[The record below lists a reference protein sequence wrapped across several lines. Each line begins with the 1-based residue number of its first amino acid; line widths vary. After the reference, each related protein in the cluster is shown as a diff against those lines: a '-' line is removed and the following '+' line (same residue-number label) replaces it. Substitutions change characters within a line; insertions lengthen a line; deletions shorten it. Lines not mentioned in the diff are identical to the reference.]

1 MAAGDKPYR
10 VYKGGRTKGKV
21 PLPRREGEARR
32 SRAPRGAEVAAP
44 ARAERTVYRSG
55 GGGRDGRE
63 VVRRPRRWTW
73 KRWTWVTLLALLLL
87 LVIWS
92 VAGYLSVRSGVAD
105 ANKRLP
111 AGTASVLAKQSSL
124 LLSSGTNILL
134 LGTDH
139 STNGQAG
146 RSTDE
151 HSDSMML
158 LHTDPGRH
166 RLVFLSIPRDLRAEI
181 PGYGAQKINA
191 AMQIG
196 GPKLAIETVD
206 NLLGSD
212 LKVNH
217 VVVVDFGS
225 FVSLVDAVGGI
236 DINVPENI
244 LSNRFDC
251 PYSTQA
257 RCLRWRGWSF
267 HKGVQHLNGHQAL
280 IYSRIRENQ
289 LDPSYTDF
297 TRAQNQQ
304 QVMQATLSK
313 LASFSTFLR
322 LPFDGADLM
331 KPLATDLSTW
341 QFLQLG
347 WVKFRAGSVLHCRL
361 GGHDYGGGYIT
372 PDQDNI
378 AVIQEVLGRSAP
390 QPPAPGSGLFGPGC
404 VTGSQT
410 FGKG

>member
-21 PLPRREGEARR
+21 PLPTGDEERRR
-32 SRAPRGAEVAAP
+32 SAPRGGGTAP
-44 ARAERTVYRSG
+44 SDRPARTVYRG
-55 GGGRDGRE
+55 GGGGDGRQ

-73 KRWTWVTLLALLLL
+73 KRWTWVTLLALVVLFI
-87 LVIWS
+87 VWA
-92 VAGYLSVRSGVAD
+92 VAGYFSVRSGVAD

-111 AGTASVLAKQSSL
+111 AGATAVLAKQNSL
-124 LLSSGTNILL
+124 LVSTGTNILL

-158 LHTDPGRH
+158 LHTDPSRH
-166 RLVFLSIPRDLRAEI
+166 RLVYLSIPRDLRAEI

-191 AMQIG
+191 AMQLG

-206 NLLGSD
+206 DLLGSD

-217 VVVVDFGS
+217 VAVVDFGT
-225 FVSLVDAVGGI
+225 FQSLVDAVGGI

-257 RCLRWRGWSF
+257 RCQRWKGWSF

-297 TRAQNQQ
+297 TRQQNQQ

-322 LPFDGADLM
+322 LPFSGSDLM

-341 QFLQLG
+341 QLLQLG

-361 GGHDYGGGYIT
+361 GGHDYGDGYIT

-390 QPPAPGSGLFGPGC
+390 QPPAPGSGLYGPGC
-404 VTGSQT
+404 VTGSQS